1 MMHLQKHATYWR
13 CESDIEVDGAHCAH
27 VWEILD
33 VNVPL
38 DAKPYACLGNV
49 IVFYN
54 AAGQEIGRCRHFD
67 LTVGNHLLFVGGRWW
82 QVGAATVVQRDARW
96 WISLSRSRR
105 RRRRSAS
112 SPSAASGRATPRA
125 GSPSSC

>member
-82 QVGAATVVQRDARW
+82 QVGAATVVQRDTRWCVKWHLCGDAR
-96 WISLSRSRR
+96 L
-105 RRRRSAS
+105 AKE
-112 SPSAASGRATPRA
+112 ANAGREHDKRA
-125 GSPSSC
+125 QLAKVN